1 MSGFGFEAAQGSQR
15 NKLIVTALLA
25 SALSG
30 RRQQAH
36 TEQMLWECGGFYAY
50 HMQIFGTISTFGEPA
65 IREQVRFGPCCR
77 LTQAARVMPPM

>member
-1 MSGFGFEAAQGSQR
+1 VSGFGCEAAHGSQR

-36 TEQMLWECGGFYAY
+36 TEQMLWECRGFYACR
-50 HMQIFGTISTFGEPA
+50 MQIFGTISTFGEPA
-65 IREQVRFGPCCR
+65 SANKSDSALVVG
-77 LTQAARVMPPM
+77 